1 MPVPKRKRS
10 KRRELQADRGLE
22 VVTGSSNEH
31 HFVNR
36 ELSWLQFNLRVLNQA
51 ADSFLPLLER
61 VRFLGIFDSNLD
73 EFFMKRVGGLKRQ
86 VSAGVSTVSPDGL
99 SPRQQLTSIRHALEP
114 LLREQDRIFIEEVRP
129 ALAREGVALV
139 SWSELSPS
147 EQAFATQYFEQS
159 IFPLLTP
166 LSVDSGHPF
175 PFISNLSLSLG
186 FSLAHPDYEDP
197 LFARVKVDSH
207 LPQWVRLPSQDNK
220 LEVRFINATE
230 LITQHASLLFPGM
243 KILSHMPF
251 RVTRNI
257 DLDVDDE
264 DAEDL
269 MEAIEEELRARRA
282 GKVVRLEHG
291 AHPDPWIL
299 TFLLE
304 ELELE
309 AEDVFESTGL
319 LDYSALTPIV
329 ELDLPRL
336 KFPHWAPAIPTSL
349 SEDTNIFQAIR
360 NHDLLVHHP
369 YESFTA
375 TVERF
380 IRDAA
385 HDPKVVSIKMT
396 IYRVGQVTPLM
407 PYLIRA
413 AEEGKDV
420 VCLVELKARFDE
432 KHNIYWAQELEKAG
446 VHVVYGIPGLKTHA
460 KAILVVRQ
468 DNDGLRAYAHCGTGN
483 YNSKTSN
490 LYTDFGLF
498 TAKSDFTRE
507 FMHFFNYL
515 SGRSLKE
522 DYQNL
527 LVAPITM
534 EKGFIRMI
542 EREIEH
548 KKEGR
553 PARIIAK
560 MNSLEDRH
568 LIEKLYEASQAGI
581 KVDLLVRGACC
592 LRPGVPGLSEH
603 ITVLSV
609 VGRLLEHSRAFYFQ
623 NGAIDPVEGDF
634 YISSAD
640 WMGRNMHRRVELAIP
655 IRDRSPR
662 ERIWHVF
669 SVMLEDYKQSWEMQ
683 SDGFYIRRTFMP
695 GKNPLGTHETLML
708 HRNEQAHVTVPTS

>member
-1 MPVPKRKRS
+1 MPVPKRKRTKKDNS
-10 KRRELQADRGLE
+10 SHERSFE
-22 VVTGSSNEH
+22 VIAGTSHEH

-36 ELSWLQFNLRVLNQA
+36 ELSWLQFNLRVLTQA
-51 ADSFLPLLER
+51 ADSFLPLIER
-61 VRFLGIFDSNLD
+61 LRFLGIFDSNLD

-86 VSAGVSTVSPDGL
+86 VSAGVGTVSADGL

-114 LLREQDRIFIEEVRP
+114 LLKEQERIFVEEIRP
-129 ALAREGVALV
+129 ALLREKIELI
-139 SWSELSPS
+139 SWNQLSPD
-147 EQAFATQYFEQS
+147 ELLFAEQYFEQKV
-159 IFPLLTP
+159 FPLLTP

-186 FSLAHPDYEDP
+186 FSLAHPDYIDP

-207 LPQWVRLPSQDNK
+207 LPQWICLPARQGELSI
-220 LEVRFINATE
+220 RFLNTSE
-230 LITQHASLLFPGM
+230 LITQKAASLFPGM
-243 KILSHMPF
+243 KILSHMLF

-269 MEAIEEELRARRA
+269 MDAIEEELRARRV
-282 GKVVRLEHG
+282 GQVVRLEHG
-291 AHPDPWIL
+291 PNPDPWIL
-299 TFLLE
+299 QFLVD
-304 ELELE
+304 ELDLDP
-309 AEDVFESTGL
+309 EDVFESRGL
-319 LDYSALTPIV
+319 LDYSALSPIT
-329 ELDLPRL
+329 ELDLPKL
-336 KFPHWAPAIPTSL
+336 KFPHWTPTVPTAL
-349 SEDTNIFQAIR
+349 SEDSNIFQAIR
-360 NHDLLVHHP
+360 GHDILAHHP

-375 TVERF
+375 SVERF

-468 DNDGLRAYAHCGTGN
+468 DPDGLRAYAHCGTGN
-483 YNSKTSN
+483 YNARTSN

-498 TAKSDFTRE
+498 TAKSEFTRE

-522 DYQNL
+522 DYKKL
-527 LVAPITM
+527 LVAPVTM
-534 EKGFIRMI
+534 ERSFLAFID
-542 EREIEH
+542 REIEH
-548 KKEGR
+548 AKAGR
-553 PARIIAK
+553 PSRIILK

-568 LIEKLYEASQAGI
+568 LIEKLYEASKAGI
-581 KVDLLVRGACC
+581 SCDLIIRGACC
-592 LRPGVPGLSEH
+592 LRPGIKGFSEN
-603 ITVLSV
+603 IRVLSV
-609 VGRLLEHSRAFYFQ
+609 VGRLLEHSRAFYFR
-623 NGAIDPVEGDF
+623 NGCADPVDGEF

-655 IRDRSPR
+655 VEDRPLK
-662 ERIWHVF
+662 EKIWNVF
-669 SVMLEDYKQSWEMQ
+669 SVMLEDHRQAWEMQ
-683 SDGFYIRRTFMP
+683 ADSYYIRRSHSP
-695 GKNPLGTHETLML
+695 GKSRLGTHETLMGQ
-708 HRNEQAHVTVPTS
+708 RPDAA

>member
-10 KRRELQADRGLE
+10 KRRQAQTERSFE
-22 VVTGSSNEH
+22 VIAGSSHEH
-31 HFVNR
+31 YFVNR
-36 ELSWLQFNLRVLNQA
+36 ELSWLQFNLRVLTQA
-51 ADSFLPLLER
+51 ADAFLPLLER
-61 VRFLGIFDSNLD
+61 LRFLGIFDSNLD

-86 VSAGVSTVSPDGL
+86 VSAGVTTISPDGL
-99 SPRQQLTSIRHALEP
+99 SPRQQLSSIRHALHP
-114 LLREQDRIFIEEVRP
+114 LLRQQEHIFVEEVRP

-139 SWSELSPS
+139 SWSDLS
-147 EQAFATQYFEQS
+147 EDERLFASQYFEHQV
-159 IFPLLTP
+159 FPLLTP

-186 FSLAHPDYEDP
+186 FSLSHPDYEDP

-207 LPQWVRLPSQDNK
+207 LPQWIRLPAQENQTDS
-220 LEVRFINATE
+220 RFLSIAE
-230 LITQHASLLFPGM
+230 LIAQNAEILFPGM

-282 GKVVRLEHG
+282 GQVVRLEHS
-291 AHPDPWIL
+291 ANPDPWIL
-299 TFLLE
+299 QFLLD

-309 AEDVFESTGL
+309 ADDVFESKGL
-319 LDYSALTPIV
+319 LDYSGLSPILD
-329 ELDLPRL
+329 LDLPRL
-336 KFPHWAPAIPTSL
+336 KFPHWLPATPANL
-349 SEDTNIFQAIR
+349 GDEVNIFQAIR
-360 NHDLLVHHP
+360 SHDILVHHP

-375 TVERF
+375 SVERF

-385 HDPKVVSIKMT
+385 HDPKVISIKMT
-396 IYRVGQVTPLM
+396 IYRVGQVTPLI

-432 KHNIYWAQELEKAG
+432 KHNIYWAQELEKGG

-460 KAILVVRQ
+460 KAVLVVRQ

-498 TAKSDFTRE
+498 TAKSEFTRE

-534 EKGFIRMI
+534 EKSFIKLI
-542 EREIEH
+542 ENEAENARQA
-548 KKEGR
+548 K

-568 LIEKLYEASQAGI
+568 LIEKLYEASQAGVQI
-581 KVDLLVRGACC
+581 DLLVRGACC
-592 LRPGVPGLSEH
+592 LRPGVPGLSES
-603 ITVLSV
+603 IRVVSV
-609 VGRLLEHSRAFYFQ
+609 IGRLLEHSRAFYFR
-623 NGAIDPVEGDF
+623 NAAADPVDGAF
-634 YISSAD
+634 YIASAD
-640 WMGRNMHRRVELAIP
+640 WMGRNMHRRVELSIP
-655 IRDRSPR
+655 VQDRPLR

-669 SVMLEDYKQSWEMQ
+669 CVMLEDYKQAWEMQ
-683 SDGFYIRRTFMP
+683 SDGFYMRRPFLP
-695 GKNPLGTHETLML
+695 GKNPLGTHETLMA
-708 HRNEQAHVTVPTS
+708 QKPDTSPSSIPL